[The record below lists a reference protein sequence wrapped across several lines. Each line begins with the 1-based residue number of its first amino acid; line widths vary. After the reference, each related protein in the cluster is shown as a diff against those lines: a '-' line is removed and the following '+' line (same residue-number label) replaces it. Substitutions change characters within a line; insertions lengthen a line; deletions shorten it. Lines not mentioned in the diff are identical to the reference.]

1 MAKKTKKTTKRNTH
15 GNTETSSARDL
26 ASIVNR
32 TAAQDR
38 AHSRSRA
45 LENKTS
51 GATSPRADDQD
62 QRRHSTNYDGARSS
76 YDGRRLSGRAT
87 DDKTDNAT
95 SSERGPNRGQR
106 TPSQITPPKR
116 DAPFFLK

>member
-15 GNTETSSARDL
+15 GNTETSSARNL
-26 ASIVNR
+26 TSTVNR

-38 AHSRSRA
+38 A
-45 LENKTS
+45 NKGASGTLGGATQSDSQRGRQFETNYS
-51 GATSPRADDQD
+51 GART
-62 QRRHSTNYDGARSS
+62 
-76 YDGRRLSGRAT
+76 GRGSRVT
-87 DDKTDNAT
+87 DTTDNAT
-95 SSERGPNRGQR
+95 SRERGPNRGQR